1 MDPIIDYLRKQL
13 TQRKED
19 LADVVSSGSST
30 DYSEYKYQVGIIEG
44 LTIAIEELKLA
55 EKNLHNEGEEEE
67 E

>member
-1 MDPIIDYLRKQL
+1 MDPVIDYLRKQL
-13 TQRKED
+13 TKRKED

-55 EKNLHNEGEEEE
+55 EKNLHNEGGEEE
-67 E
+67 

>member
-1 MDPIIDYLRKQL
+1 MDPVVDYLRKQL

-67 E
+67 

>member
-67 E
+67 

>member
-1 MDPIIDYLRKQL
+1 MDPVIDYLRKQL

-19 LADVVSSGSST
+19 LADVVSSGSSP

-67 E
+67 

>member
-1 MDPIIDYLRKQL
+1 MDPVIDYLRKQL

-67 E
+67 